1 MIVKSFFRKA
11 TTKIYV
17 ILLVTVITVVGILN
31 SSSMN
36 IKKQIDNVY
45 YNTNLFLV
53 SSDEN
58 PYQDLMNDKR
68 LDNVRRAVEFTSAT
82 ESDEMVED
90 DYNRNHPISWILLSY
105 YGNSAMLTYRDD
117 SNMLNDNEIL
127 LGLDS
132 LTYSNSINILDKY
145 EGKLIHILY
154 KEKEYTFVIKG
165 LYDAGMFA
173 EFKIASSTFA
183 ELVQEEKTSII
194 SSKVKEEKY
203 HKQILNDYKYL
214 EKNDKDKIGIASFF
228 DSREDSSYQSLEQY
242 KSELNNLN
250 KAIYVLYIVF
260 LIMFIIISKNIL
272 EDLSINIK
280 LEKLLGYNNKNIK
293 MNILKRLFSLYT
305 INLII
310 SIVASIVVAIIFNEV
325 NSGDLIIFNY
335 SYFIKI
341 TLFLLIA
348 NIVLVLFINNKLKR
362 Y

>member
-1 MIVKSFFRKA
+1 MIIKSFFRKA

-17 ILLVTVITVVGILN
+17 ILLVTVITVVAILN
-31 SSSMN
+31 SSN
-36 IKKQIDNVY
+36 INLRKRIDNVY
-45 YNTNLFLV
+45 YNTNLFIV
-53 SSDEN
+53 SSSEN
-58 PYQDLMNDKR
+58 PYQDLINDKR
-68 LDNVRRAVEFTSAT
+68 LDNVRRAIEFTSAT
-82 ESDEMVED
+82 EFDEMVEG

-105 YGNSAMLTYRDD
+105 YGNSAMLTYKDD

-145 EGKLIHILY
+145 EGKLIQVLY
-154 KEKEYTFVIKG
+154 KEKEHTFVIKG

-173 EFKIASSTFA
+173 EFKIASSTFD
-183 ELVQEEKTSII
+183 ELLQEETNSII
-194 SSKVKEEKY
+194 TSKVKEEKY

-228 DSREDSSYQSLEQY
+228 DSREDSNYQSLEQY

-260 LIMFIIISKNIL
+260 LVMFIIISKNIL
-272 EDLSINIK
+272 EDLRINIK
-280 LEKLLGYNNKNIK
+280 LERLLGYNNKDVKI
-293 MNILKRLFSLYT
+293 NILKRLFSLYT
-305 INLII
+305 VNLII
-310 SIVASIVVAIIFNEV
+310 SMIASIVIAIIFNKV

-341 TLFLLIA
+341 TLFLLVT
-348 NIVLVLFINNKLKR
+348 NIVLVLFISNKLKR